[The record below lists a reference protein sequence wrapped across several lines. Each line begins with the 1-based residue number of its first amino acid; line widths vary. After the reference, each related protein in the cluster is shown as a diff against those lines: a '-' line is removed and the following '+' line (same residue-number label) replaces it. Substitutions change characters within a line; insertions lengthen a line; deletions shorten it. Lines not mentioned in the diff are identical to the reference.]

1 MSKTNDSEFIGIDVS
16 KTHLDIAAGE
26 DGKLW
31 SVSNDTEGIEKLI
44 KQLEQFKP
52 QMIVLESTGGLE
64 RPVLFALDRA
74 GLSVALINPRRVREF
89 AKAIGLL
96 AKTDKLDA
104 RLLARFAR
112 DVKPARTIL
121 PNADEQYLSALMA
134 RRKQLL
140 DMLTAENNRSR
151 TASTE
156 IKRRIAEHVSWLER
170 ELHELDQEI
179 DDFNHDDPDREAKQ
193 TLLKSVKGVGPI
205 TASILTADLPELGHL
220 DKKKIAALVGVAPFN
235 NDSGRFRGRRRVKGG
250 RPAVR
255 QVLYMATVSAS
266 RSNPYI
272 RSFYQSLIR
281 RGKLKKIA
289 LVACMRK
296 LLVILNAMVRD
307 NTPWHDPSFC

>member
-1 MSKTNDSEFIGIDVS
+1 MSKTQDLEFIGIDVS
-16 KTHLDIAAGE
+16 KKRLDIAVGE
-26 DGKLW
+26 NGGLW
-31 SVSNDTEGIEKLI
+31 SVTNDSEGIEKLI
-44 KQLEQFKP
+44 EQLVQFKP
-52 QMIVLESTGGLE
+52 QLIVLESTGGLE
-64 RPVLFALDRA
+64 RPVLFALDHA
-74 GLSVALINPRRVREF
+74 GLQVALINPRRAREF

-121 PNADEQYLSALMA
+121 PSADEQQLSALMA

-151 TASTE
+151 TASPA
-156 IKRRIAEHVSWLER
+156 IQQRIATHVSWLEK
-170 ELHELDQEI
+170 ELHDLDQEI
-179 DDFNHDDPDREAKQ
+179 DDFNNSDLDRQAKQ
-193 TLLKSVKGVGPI
+193 NLLKSVKGVGPI
-205 TASILTADLPELGHL
+205 TASILTSDLPELGHL

-235 NDSGRFRGRRRVKGG
+235 HDSGRFRGKRRVKGG

-255 QVLYMATVSAS
+255 HVLYMAAVSAS

-272 RSFYQSLIR
+272 RSFYLSLIQ
-281 RGKLKKIA
+281 RGKLKKVA
-289 LVACMRK
+289 LIACMHK

-307 NTPWHDPSFC
+307 NTPWHEPVVS

>member
-1 MSKTNDSEFIGIDVS
+1 MSKTQDLEFIGIDVS
-16 KTHLDIAAGE
+16 KNRLDIAVGE
-26 DGKLW
+26 NEGLW
-31 SVSNDTEGIEKLI
+31 SVTNDSEGIEKLI
-44 KQLEQFKP
+44 EQLVQFKP
-52 QMIVLESTGGLE
+52 QLIVLESTGGLE
-64 RPVLFALDRA
+64 RPVLFALDQA
-74 GLSVALINPRRVREF
+74 DLPVALINPRRAREF

-121 PNADEQYLSALMA
+121 PSADEQKLSALMA

-151 TASTE
+151 TASPA
-156 IKRRIAEHVSWLER
+156 IQQRIATHVSWLEK
-170 ELHELDQEI
+170 ELHDLDQEI
-179 DDFNHDDPDREAKQ
+179 DDFNNSDLDRQAKQ
-193 TLLKSVKGVGPI
+193 NLLKSVKGVGPV
-205 TASILTADLPELGHL
+205 TASILTSDLPELGHL

-235 NDSGRFRGRRRVKGG
+235 HDSGRFRGKRRVKGG

-255 QVLYMATVSAS
+255 QVLYMAAVSAS

-272 RSFYQSLIR
+272 RAFYLSLIQ
-281 RGKLKKIA
+281 RGKLKKVA
-289 LVACMRK
+289 LIACMRK

-307 NTPWHDPSFC
+307 NTPWHETVVS